1 MERVFKTMEK
11 KLGAI
16 AIITGMLI
24 PWMLA
29 ISLKVFGHDLDIA
42 VAKEQ
47 YKTIIEKLDDLKHG
61 LNQLGK

>member
-1 MERVFKTMEK
+1 MEK